1 MLSTQQHHTLLTAQR
16 FGGDFMRKL
25 AAAGLAADPLNREII
40 FAHFPEL
47 PQAYGPGSAFYTEEL
62 G

>member
-1 MLSTQQHHTLLTAQR
+1 MLSTQQHHTLLTAQH

-40 FAHFPEL
+40 FTHFPEL

>member
-1 MLSTQQHHTLLTAQR
+1 
-16 FGGDFMRKL
+16 MRKL

-47 PQAYGPGSAFYTEEL
+47 SQAYGPGSAFYTEEL

>member
-16 FGGDFMRKL
+16 FGGMFMRQL
-25 AAAGLAADPLNREII
+25 AVAGLVADPLNRERI

-47 PQAYGPGSAFYTEEL
+47 AETYGPGGAFYTEEL